1 MDYTAWPSTQDIP
14 VLTGV
19 SYHTKIDSIWNGFKC
34 VVSLSWP
41 KPTVMVYYHPYG
53 THTKYDTSPDSDGL
67 PCMTLNTGYPVLT
80 CVSYNAKI
88 CSVHGS
94 FGYVVPLIL
103 PNSNVM
109 VYYHPSGTHS
119 KHAISP
125 DIDGMPCMTLN
136 TGYPNRD
143 LRLLPC
149 KNRLCLG
156 WIWVN
161 GTIAM
166 VQAHCDV
173 LLSSIWDPFK
183 ACCITR
189 IAMEYPIWP
198 STTGI
203 PIVTCVYYH
212 TKIDSV

>member
-1 MDYTAWPSTQDIP
+1 M
-14 VLTGV
+14 LTGV

-80 CVSYNAKI
+80 CVSYHAKI

-119 KHAISP
+119 KHVSP
-125 DIDGMPCMTLN
+125 RDSDGLPCIVIN
-136 TGYPNRD
+136 TGYPHCD
-143 LRLLPC
+143 LRLPTC
-149 KNRLCLG
+149 KKWLRLEWLC
-156 WIWVN
+156 VC

-166 VQAHCDV
+166 AQAHCNG
-173 LLSSIWDPFK
+173 LLSSVWDLYKVCF
-183 ACCITR
+183 
-189 IAMEYPIWP
+189 
-198 STTGI
+198 TTG
-203 PIVTCVYYH
+203 
-212 TKIDSV
+212 